1 MLLAATVR
9 ARFQALESEIPGEV
23 GLAFSPVGSR
33 QEVEEF
39 GTLRG
44 GLAWSTIKVPIA
56 LAVEA
61 RGPDERGEE
70 LIDAALTV
78 SDNEAS
84 LELWE
89 RLGSPE
95 AAAAA
100 VQDVL
105 ASTGDTATRVEQRI
119 LREGYTPFGQ
129 TEWSLRAQAQLMA
142 ALPELPHSEPIRAR
156 LRRVVVEQRWG
167 LGMLG
172 EDVELKGGWGPDP
185 DGRHLVR
192 QMGIVG
198 SRLAVALAAVP
209 ADGTFESG
217 VAILDRLAAWLAM
230 RAIDQ
235 RSPESSSTA

>member
-1 MLLAATVR
+1 MLLAATDR
-9 ARFQALESEIPGEV
+9 ARFQALESAIPGEV
-23 GLAFSPVGSR
+23 GLALSPVGSS
-33 QEVEEF
+33 QEIEEL
-39 GTLRG
+39 GALHG

-61 RGPDERGEE
+61 RGPDPRHEE

-89 RLGSPE
+89 RLGSPQ

-105 ASTGDTATRVEQRI
+105 ASAGDTATKVEQRI

-142 ALPELPHSEPIRAR
+142 ALPELPDSEPIRSR
-156 LRRVVVEQRWG
+156 MRRVVPEQRWG
-167 LGMLG
+167 LGTLG
-172 EDVELKGGWGPDP
+172 EDVEFKGGWGPDP
-185 DGRHLVR
+185 EGRHLVR
-192 QMGIVG
+192 QIGIVG
-198 SRLAVALAAVP
+198 SGLAIALATVP
-209 ADGTFESG
+209 ADGTLESG
-217 VAILDRLAAWLAM
+217 IAIIDRLAQWLGGSL
-230 RAIDQ
+230 R
-235 RSPESSSTA
+235 P